1 MKIKRQSPHCLRS
14 SLCQWP
20 AASLD
25 SRVRILSGQP
35 YTSLARSVSPWP
47 FLSTPTR
54 IPQRSLSSAYSA
66 SLGWEE
72 GEHHW
77 NLCHPQH
84 ILPPGVRLG
93 DGRRRLSSVFKQVAM
108 AAGLRAQILFWSF
121 HGRAKMRGRM
131 PRPARIVPKGDVESR
146 RTLFDI
152 YDPCLSIAL
161 RNTCTQ

>member
-54 IPQRSLSSAYSA
+54 IPQRSLSSALGIQSPLNRTDLVDSIGDSAYSA

-108 AAGLRAQILFWSF
+108 AAGLRAQILFCGKPSTRHF
-121 HGRAKMRGRM
+121 
-131 PRPARIVPKGDVESR
+131 
-146 RTLFDI
+146 
-152 YDPCLSIAL
+152 C
-161 RNTCTQ
+161 